1 MGVSA
6 GSCGDFDTAGTA
18 WQFRLGGA
26 PMTQMKDSLLIERRG
41 AVAILSI
48 NDAPYN
54 RMSLASWD
62 TLEAHVE
69 VLAEDTSV
77 RAVVMTA
84 AGEENFSVGMD
95 LKELPRGIK
104 EKGGTDALFDQR
116 LNVLSA
122 IERMGKPWVA
132 TLFGYCLGGGLE
144 LPLACHFRLAANE
157 GAKIGLPEMH
167 LGTVP
172 AWGGS
177 ARLTRRVGRDH
188 AIDLILRAKTIS
200 GPEAL
205 RIGLVNEVWPN
216 AELKTRAISLAEE
229 LASMPRIA
237 VAAMLRCIVGSE
249 TKTLEESLNDERAA
263 VHETWNTPDQ
273 IEGVTAFLEKRK
285 PVFNRD

>member
-1 MGVSA
+1 M
-6 GSCGDFDTAGTA
+6 
-18 WQFRLGGA
+18 
-26 PMTQMKDSLLIERRG
+26 
-41 AVAILSI
+41 
-48 NDAPYN
+48 
-54 RMSLASWD
+54 
-62 TLEAHVE
+62 
-69 VLAEDTSV
+69 

-84 AGEENFSVGMD
+84 VGEENFSVGMD

-122 IERMGKPWVA
+122 IERMGKPWVT

-216 AELKTRAISLAEE
+216 ARTQDPRHLTRGRTGFDATYRGGGDAELHRQDLDQNPGGISERRASGRARDLEHAGSDRRCHG
-229 LASMPRIA
+229 LPREA
-237 VAAMLRCIVGSE
+237 QARVRY
-249 TKTLEESLNDERAA
+249 
-263 VHETWNTPDQ
+263 
-273 IEGVTAFLEKRK
+273 
-285 PVFNRD
+285 RD